1 MKLIV
6 VGMLLIII
14 GFVVVMAGV
23 VKMVKTEEA
32 GSIRGGGVILIG
44 PFPIVFGTDRD
55 MVLISITG
63 AALLL
68 LALYLWRRG

>member
-1 MKLIV
+1 MKLII

-23 VKMVKTEEA
+23 AKMVKTEQ

-44 PFPIVFGTDRD
+44 PFPIVFGTDKD
-55 MVLISITG
+55 MVLISIAG

>member
-6 VGMLLIII
+6 VGMLLIVI
-14 GFVVVMAGV
+14 GLVVVMAGV
-23 VKMVKTEEA
+23 VKMFQTKESEV
-32 GSIRGGGVILIG
+32 RGGGVILIG

-55 MVLISITG
+55 MVLISIAG